1 MEDLEK
7 STQALVEEINR
18 KVDKLI
24 EDSNQYFEDE
34 RKRLITEYQNEAKE
48 ETSVYLEQ
56 ELNELKIS
64 VQLKES
70 QAKWKAR
77 KDLFIK
83 RQHMVDDLFKD
94 ISKKLIAHS
103 QSTKYDAWL
112 KEKLTQ
118 VFESATE
125 LDPVLIEFKP
135 VDKPM
140 IERLAKPYG
149 DKVTLEARETIFI
162 GGFIVTR
169 PNKGIEEDYTLDV
182 KVKDQKEWFAI
193 HSGLDF

>member
-7 STQALVEEINR
+7 RTQALVDEINR
-18 KVDKLI
+18 KVDSLI
-24 EDSNQYFEDE
+24 EDSNKYYEDE
-34 RKRLITEYQNEAKE
+34 RERLITEYQNEARE

-56 ELNELKIS
+56 ELNELRIN

-83 RQHMVDDLFKD
+83 RQNMVDELFD
-94 ISKKLIAHS
+94 SISKKLIAHS
-103 QSTKYDAWL
+103 QSTKYDAWI
-112 KEKLTQ
+112 KEKLVQ
-118 VFESATE
+118 EFEKAT
-125 LDPVLIEFKP
+125 DKNPVVIEFKP
-135 VDKPM
+135 IDKPM

-149 DKVTLEARETIFI
+149 DKVKCEARETIFI
-162 GGFIVTR
+162 GGYIVTF
-169 PNKGIEEDYTLDV
+169 PTMGIEEDNTLDV
-182 KVKDQKEWFAI
+182 KLKEQKEWFAI